1 MASQKQNKTYVGT
14 ELKMHIGFSYPGE
27 NLTLDDLINFTA
39 DFYCEEDKVQH
50 FDKNNNDFIL
60 ENGEYYAPVDT
71 TVTGPGVLK
80 MKLTAFISDDP
91 KFGSDGRKEVGI
103 CTTNVIIE

>member
-14 ELKMHIGFSYPGE
+14 ELKMHIGFSYPADPSV
-27 NLTLDDLINFTA
+27 TLDSIDFKTFFYTDDESKGQEFLKSQHIN
-39 DFYCEEDKVQH
+39 
-50 FDKNNNDFIL
+50 

-71 TVTGPGVLK
+71 TVTGPGSLK
-80 MKLTAFISDDP
+80 MKLTAYIPDTSFDDG
-91 KFGSDGRKEVGI
+91 KRTEVGI